1 MGSGLHLPMST
12 VGLMTPAIADKC
24 GDDPIGETARCR
36 EPPGHTPAPGD
47 TLRTLGLA
55 GLGLVVALAAPATAL
70 AQNQHNSYSVTAS
83 VTPEQKGSKAKPVPA
98 TVKFGLK
105 VDETNGLQPAAV
117 KRYTIGFGGLKTN
130 GKHFKTCKASQ
141 MHGTDRDCNKKALVG
156 TGTIT
161 NFVYA
166 DNDPSGQNGGFLCE
180 KTLHVWNAGH
190 NRAVPFVGGDPN
202 KCGGVGNLAPI
213 PAKFVKFG
221 SNGQALRFDVPKTV
235 LHPISGLTV
244 AVREVTATI
253 KRQTV
258 KVKVKSKGKTKT
270 TNRGFFE
277 SVSKKHPVQATF
289 L

>member
-1 MGSGLHLPMST
+1 MGSGLHLRMSA

-24 GDDPIGETARCR
+24 GDDPIGEAARCR
-36 EPPGHTPAPGD
+36 EPPGHTRSPGD
-47 TLRTLGLA
+47 TLRTLALA

-83 VTPEQKGSKAKPVPA
+83 VTPEQKGSKANPVPA

-130 GKHFKTCKASQ
+130 GKYFTTCKASQ
-141 MHGTDRDCNKKALVG
+141 IHGTDRDCNKKALVG

-166 DNDPSGQNGGFLCE
+166 DNDPSGQSGFTCT
-180 KTLHVWNAGH
+180 KTLHVWNAGA
-190 NRAVPFVGGDPN
+190 NRAVLFVGGDPS

-221 SNGQALRFDVPKTV
+221 SNGQALRFDVPRSV
-235 LHPISGLTV
+235 LHPIGGLTV

-258 KVKVKSKGKTKT
+258 KVKVKSNGKT
-270 TNRGFFE
+270 
-277 SVSKKHPVQATF
+277 
-289 L
+289 

>member
-1 MGSGLHLPMST
+1 MRRRPHRRTGSPLGASRAHPS
-12 VGLMTPAIADKC
+12 
-24 GDDPIGETARCR
+24 
-36 EPPGHTPAPGD
+36 PGD
-47 TLRTLGLA
+47 TLRTLALV
-55 GLGLVVALAAPATAL
+55 GLGAVVALALPTTAI
-70 AQNQHNSYSVTAS
+70 AQTQHNTYGVTAS
-83 VTPEQKGSKAKPVPA
+83 VTPKKKGSKAKPVPV

-130 GKHFKTCKASQ
+130 GKYFKTCKASQ

-180 KTLHVWNAGH
+180 KTLHVWNGGA
-190 NRAVPFVGGDPN
+190 NRAVLFVGGDPS

-221 SNGQALRFDVPKTV
+221 ANGQALRFDIPQTV
-235 LHPISGLTV
+235 LHPIGGLTV

-253 KRQTV
+253 KAKTV
-258 KVKVKSKGKTKT
+258 KVKGKK
-270 TNRGFFE
+270 RAFFE
-277 SVSKKHPVQATF
+277 SISKKHPV
-289 L
+289 